1 MGKVNLM
8 RIAISV
14 AALALASPVIA
25 QAVAMTPA
33 QAIAAAAA
41 SPSGE
46 VKGTIEFVVASTG
59 EGGFNVYL
67 NSEADYRNPANFSA
81 ELHSEAINAMKAK
94 FGGHPVDTMKGKRIR
109 VTGVVRRVAIPK
121 RDGGNYYQTRMD
133 IDLPSQI
140 EILG

>member
-1 MGKVNLM
+1 MTRISKI
-8 RIAISV
+8 RIALSI
-14 AALALASPVIA
+14 AALALASPVLA
-25 QAVAMTPA
+25 QTVAMSPD

-41 SPSGE
+41 SPKGE
-46 VKGTIEFVVASTG
+46 VQGKVEFTVASTG

-67 NSEADYRNPANFSA
+67 NSEADYRDPANFTA
-81 ELHSEAINAMKAK
+81 ELHSEATNAMKAK

-121 RDGGNYYQTRMD
+121 RDGGSYFQTRIE
-133 IDLPSQI
+133 IDTPSQI